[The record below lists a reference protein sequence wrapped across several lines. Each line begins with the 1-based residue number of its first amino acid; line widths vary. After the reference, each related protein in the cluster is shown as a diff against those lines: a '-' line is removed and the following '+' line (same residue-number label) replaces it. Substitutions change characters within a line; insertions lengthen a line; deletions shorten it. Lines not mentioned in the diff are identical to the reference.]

1 MFTGSAHCMMCLF
14 TTQLTMTTLN
24 GMYMSTR
31 LGTEI
36 KISQSKGQQ
45 QKMHQYNKNDATF
58 GRMSSKNKGQCKVKK

>member
-1 MFTGSAHCMMCLF
+1 
-14 TTQLTMTTLN
+14 MTTLN